1 MTGLQAWPVEGVPEV
16 GPGTD
21 LAALLLDAGLVD
33 GDVVL
38 ATSKA
43 VSKAEGRVA
52 REDRDQ
58 AVAEETVRVVA
69 RRGGTRIVE
78 NRLGLVMAAAG
89 VDASN
94 VAPGHV
100 VRLPVDPDAS
110 ARRLREALHER
121 GGVDVAVVVTDT
133 AGRAWRVGQT
143 EIAVGVAG
151 LEPVEDLGGA
161 VDAYGN
167 PLLVT
172 APAVADELANVAE
185 LVTGKLGGRPLS
197 VVRGLGHRVLPAGSH
212 GPGARALLRPRSQDM
227 FALGAREA
235 VVAAVR
241 GVQREHFGTQAPA
254 EELLAALTSCGLAA
268 GLAAP
273 DLLVLDD
280 DADVAL
286 VGVVAHAHGW
296 AHEPSAPTRL
306 RPATTAFVDF
316 APSRAEEP

>member
-1 MTGLQAWPVEGVPEV
+1 MSGLRAWSLEGVPEIV
-16 GPGTD
+16 PGAD
-21 LAALLLDAGLVD
+21 LAALLLGAGLRD

-38 ATSKA
+38 VTSKA

-52 REDRDQ
+52 REDRDR

-69 RRGGTRIVE
+69 RRGATRIVE

-94 VAPGHV
+94 VATGHV
-100 VRLPVDPDAS
+100 VRLPLDPDAS

-161 VDAYGN
+161 VDSYGN

-197 VVRGLGHRVLPAGSH
+197 VVRGLGARVLPPGTH
-212 GPGARALLRPRSQDM
+212 GPGARALLRPHSQDM

-241 GVQREHFGTQAPA
+241 ATQVEHFGTPAAA
-254 EELLAALTSCGLAA
+254 EELHEALQACGLDVA
-268 GLAAP
+268 LEST
-273 DLLVLDD
+273 DLLVLGRAT
-280 DADVAL
+280 DATLAA
-286 VGVVAHAHGW
+286 VVAHAHGW
-296 AHEPSAPTRL
+296 RCGTSDRTRL
-306 RPATTAFVDF
+306 RPSPTT
-316 APSRAEEP
+316 